1 MAGLQQYSRSDVL
14 NRHLVQTHGEKTA
27 RAGRPRRAACIA
39 CVQDRVVCDG
49 VPPKICSRCRD
60 ATRQCRYRHLEME
73 AELPPSPQ
81 VSLSSGVE
89 LSPVAPAVGLAALG
103 DASEAA
109 REDLLGLWPDGWA
122 SDIILSATNHR
133 GFRPVDDWF
142 PDEPVFPERV
152 QEDQKGFWVPG
163 EPGPITPAV
172 RATMHTLTQHAHR
185 PIWAASAAFPSENTL
200 AAYVNL
206 YLRHFAWL
214 PIVDPTSI
222 DKAAPLLL
230 KAVAGLGGVYARDGN
245 QMMELVRRDLM
256 FITEHDA
263 RFTHDMTVVQTT
275 LLASMYGAFSGSLRW
290 AQHAES
296 MRPSLLIDAQASLFG
311 TLPLVP
317 MCEID
322 TPLPGGDACFP
333 AVLTTLLENGTLPPT
348 PDDLALSVLAHA
360 LNRICLDA
368 AAARAFAAWE
378 EEGEYALPV
387 AGYNIHPQA
396 LLDQLAR
403 HTLRLPAPSAL
414 VVSCAGVAYHAHLR
428 FSSAR
433 FLDDVKAAAGR
444 GPGSAED
451 AQARLGGWMRANP
464 RRTRDVMA
472 HAVMLFVLVG
482 QFSFDAPPEAVWLF
496 DSALCM
502 WAVLELVG
510 TPTGDAIPVSWA
522 PTPAIE
528 AWIDSGIGSL
538 AVPGVRLADGGSA
551 VLKAAADRLSA
562 SPWGIAARY
571 RRVLLGLQGE
581 QQVRRGGG

>member
-1 MAGLQQYSRSDVL
+1 MTSGEQRLAHPCPWPGCSKAYKRLDHL
-14 NRHLVQTHGEKTA
+14 ERHQKSLQTHGEKTA
-27 RAGRPRRAACIA
+27 SAGRPRRAACIA
-39 CVQDRVVCDG
+39 CVQDRVACDG

-122 SDIILSATNHR
+122 TDLILSATNHR

-152 QEDQKGFWVPG
+152 QEDQDGFWVPG
-163 EPGPITPAV
+163 ETGPITPAV

-185 PIWAASAAFPSENTL
+185 PIWAASAAFPSENTI
-200 AAYVNL
+200 AVYVNL

-245 QMMELVRRDLM
+245 QMMEL
-256 FITEHDA
+256 
-263 RFTHDMTVVQTT
+263 
-275 LLASMYGAFSGSLRW
+275 
-290 AQHAES
+290 
-296 MRPSLLIDAQASLFG
+296 LIDAQASLFG

-322 TPLPGGDACFP
+322 TALPGGDARFP
-333 AVLTTLLENGTLPPT
+333 AILAALLENGTLPPS

-368 AAARAFAAWE
+368 AAARGFAAWD

-414 VVSCAGVAYHAHLR
+414 VVSCAAVAYHAHLR

-444 GPGSAED
+444 GPGGAED

-472 HAVMLFVLVG
+472 HAAMLFVLVG
-482 QFSFDAPPEAVWLF
+482 QFSFDAPPEALWLF

-502 WAVLELVG
+502 WAILEFVG

-528 AWIDSGIGSL
+528 AWIDSDIGSL
-538 AVPGVRLADGGSA
+538 AVPGVGLADGGSA
-551 VLKAAADRLSA
+551 VLKVAADRLA
-562 SPWGIAARY
+562 TSPWGIAARY

-581 QQVRRGGG
+581 QQARKGGR